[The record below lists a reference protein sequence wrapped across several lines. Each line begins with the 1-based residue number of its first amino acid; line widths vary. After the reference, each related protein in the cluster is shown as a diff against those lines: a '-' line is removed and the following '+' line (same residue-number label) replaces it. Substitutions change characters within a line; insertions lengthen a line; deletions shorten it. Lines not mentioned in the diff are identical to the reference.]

1 MLVPSPPKQSS
12 YGTIDKW
19 EGHRAIPQW
28 RDPWSPQRRDAV
40 PTNSSQGQLKPAFC
54 QSGWQA
60 CCFHLLFSQPGP
72 PVCPPPGSLC
82 SKTDVLAHPEVYHV
96 TTLKMTSRQRDN
108 LPAIGLGGQAARSTA
123 NFSIFSFQNHQY
135 RAVYGLPWRKPVTH
149 KSQIEKPAVSASRME
164 PKANVA
170 KRLLLFDIDGTLIHS
185 AGAGV
190 QSLRLALAERFRI
203 EDDLQDIEIAG
214 MTDSGIVL
222 SILNKHKLATTNE
235 NVAAF
240 LDSYVHFL
248 SSELPRRSGKLL
260 PGVLELLEKV
270 KARPNLVL
278 ALLTGNISRGAQLKL
293 EHYGVW
299 HFFEF
304 GAFADDHHDRNELG
318 PFARARAREKHGV
331 VFDATQI
338 DVIGDTPRD
347 IACGKAMGARTIAIA
362 TGTWPREKL
371 STHQPD
377 FLFDDLANVD
387 EVIAALGW

>member
-1 MLVPSPPKQSS
+1 VINVK
-12 YGTIDKW
+12 I
-19 EGHRAIPQW
+19 
-28 RDPWSPQRRDAV
+28 
-40 PTNSSQGQLKPAFC
+40 
-54 QSGWQA
+54 
-60 CCFHLLFSQPGP
+60 
-72 PVCPPPGSLC
+72 
-82 SKTDVLAHPEVYHV
+82 
-96 TTLKMTSRQRDN
+96 TSRRRPN
-108 LPAIGLGGQAARSTA
+108 PASIGLGGQAANSRA
-123 NFSIFSFQNHQY
+123 AFSIFGFHNHQH
-135 RAVYGLPWRKPVTH
+135 RAVYRLLGRKAVTH
-149 KSQIEKPAVSASRME
+149 KSQIED
-164 PKANVA
+164 PKSKVA

-190 QSLRLALAERFRI
+190 QSLRLALAERFEI
-203 EDDLQDIEIAG
+203 EDDLRDIEIAG

-222 SILNKHKLATTNE
+222 SILKKHKLATTNE

-248 SSELPRRSGKLL
+248 SSELPRRAGKLL

-318 PFARARAREKHGV
+318 SFARARAREKHGLM
-331 VFDATQI
+331 FDAAQI

-347 IACGKAMGARTIAIA
+347 IACGKAIGARTIAIA